1 MGTYCVGLDMQLS
14 HTAARAF
21 NGSGLTVL
29 GHDRQVARTEVFA
42 VADTDA
48 AKAPDEFDPEKES
61 M

>member
-1 MGTYCVGLDMQLS
+1 VKFSCV
-14 HTAARAF
+14 
-21 NGSGLTVL
+21 GLTVL